1 LPGKRLRGGIV
12 GGMKFKSKRLAWNS
26 PSKKSNETYLK
37 NYEKIFKKD
46 IKNEKKSKCITN
58 LIISK

>member
-1 LPGKRLRGGIV
+1 MLDRKLMDGIV
-12 GGMKFKSKRLAWNS
+12 VVMKFKSKRLAWNS

-46 IKNEKKSKCITN
+46 IKNEKKAN
-58 LIISK
+58 V

>member
-1 LPGKRLRGGIV
+1 MDGIV
-12 GGMKFKSKRLAWNS
+12 VVMKFKSKRLAWNS

-37 NYEKIFKKD
+37 NYKKIFKKD

-58 LIISK
+58 LIIFK